1 MTVSRKLKQFLDSER
16 VRYETIAH
24 SPAYTSQK
32 TAAAAHVP
40 GRELAK
46 SVVVKVDG
54 ALALAVL
61 PAPRQVDLARLKKAL
76 GARKVELAGEDEF
89 RERFPECEVGAMPPF
104 GNLYALPVYVAEEL
118 TADEVIAFNAGT
130 HTELVRMA
138 YADFA
143 RLVTPQVVEFAT
155 AAP

>member
-1 MTVSRKLKQFLDSER
+1 
-16 VRYETIAH
+16 
-24 SPAYTSQK
+24 
-32 TAAAAHVP
+32 
-40 GRELAK
+40 
-46 SVVVKVDG
+46 
-54 ALALAVL
+54 LALAVL